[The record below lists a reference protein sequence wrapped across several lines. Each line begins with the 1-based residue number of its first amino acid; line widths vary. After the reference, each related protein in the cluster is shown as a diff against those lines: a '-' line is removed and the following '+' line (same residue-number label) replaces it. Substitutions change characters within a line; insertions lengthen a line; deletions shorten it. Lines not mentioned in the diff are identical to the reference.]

1 MKVLVMC
8 VRCFAAM
15 PVSVPE
21 EGERIYYMVRPSLR
35 LLLSPALSDLQSQ
48 WIAGRKRAAQR
59 HSQFLIRSSHDENRR
74 VCRSER
80 LRHRPDPAAALH
92 W

>member
-1 MKVLVMC
+1 MVCESACDVH

-35 LLLSPALSDLQSQ
+35 LLLWPAL
-48 WIAGRKRAAQR
+48 
-59 HSQFLIRSSHDENRR
+59 F
-74 VCRSER
+74 
-80 LRHRPDPAAALH
+80 
-92 W
+92 